1 MVVFKNIIILICLKQ
16 QQQQQKIIFKKRAS
30 LVMTKAHHVDANAK
44 VYTFMLYA
52 H

>member
-1 MVVFKNIIILICLKQ
+1 MVVFKNIIILICLK